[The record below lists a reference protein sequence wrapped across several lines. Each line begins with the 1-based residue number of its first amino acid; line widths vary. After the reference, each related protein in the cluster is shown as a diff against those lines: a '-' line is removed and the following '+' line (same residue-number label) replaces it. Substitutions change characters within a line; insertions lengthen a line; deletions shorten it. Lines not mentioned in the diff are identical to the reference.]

1 MPTPWT
7 ATPSIFF
14 SGKYKTSLALPA
26 TLIAFPRS
34 DLAHVEIHVD
44 VVSKLGCFKP
54 AESSQHYTVL
64 KDANPLNS

>member
-7 ATPSIFF
+7 ATPSISFF
-14 SGKYKTSLALPA
+14 GKYKTSLALPA
-26 TLIAFPRS
+26 TLIAFPQG

-44 VVSKLGCFKP
+44 VVSQFRCSKP
-54 AESSQHYTVL
+54 AELSQHYTVL